1 MKIICVG
8 KNYASHIE
16 ELGSS
21 TPTEPIIFLKPDSSL
36 IPKNHPF
43 VMPCFSD
50 EVHHEIELVIKINR
64 LGKHIQ
70 EKYAHK
76 YYEEI
81 AIGIDFTARDKQADL
96 IAKGLPWEK
105 SKAFDFSAFVSGF
118 ISKSE
123 VSLDAVSFRLERNQ
137 IQVQQGNSSHMLYP
151 IESLIS
157 HISKYFTLK
166 IGDLIFTGTPHG
178 VGPIAEGDKL
188 EGFLENRK
196 MFSLNVV

>member
-8 KNYASHIE
+8 KNYTKHIE
-16 ELGSS
+16 EMGSS
-21 TPTEPIIFLKPDSSL
+21 TPKEPVLFLKPDSAL

-43 VMPCFSD
+43 IMPHFSD
-50 EVHHEIELVIKINR
+50 DVHHEIELVIKINR

-81 AIGIDFTARDKQADL
+81 ALGIDFTARDKQTDL
-96 IAKGLPWEK
+96 KAEGLPWEK
-105 SKAFDFSAFVSGF
+105 SKAFDFSAFVSPF
-118 ISKSE
+118 VYKSE
-123 VSLDAVSFRLERNQ
+123 VSLDSVSFRLKRNG
-137 IQVQQGNSSHMLYP
+137 IQVQEGNSSHMLYK
-151 IESLIS
+151 IDSLIS
-157 HISKYFTLK
+157 HISEYFTLK

-178 VGPIAEGDKL
+178 VGLVVEGDTL

-196 MFSLNVV
+196 MFSLNVI